1 MDSKLI
7 EVYNDLLDQGISIMD
22 LYIYDYLIN
31 NAYTNE
37 NIEDLFNRVVESYN
51 NDNEYRDL
59 HYHLNAVINGETEY
73 DEEWD

>member
-37 NIEDLFNRVVESYN
+37 NIEDLFNKVVESYN
-51 NDNEYRDL
+51 NDNEYRD
-59 HYHLNAVINGETEY
+59 
-73 DEEWD
+73 

>member
-37 NIEDLFNRVVESYN
+37 NIEDLFNKVVESYN

-59 HYHLNAVINGETEY
+59 HCH
-73 DEEWD
+73 

>member
-37 NIEDLFNRVVESYN
+37 NIEDLFNKVVESYN

-59 HYHLNAVINGETEY
+59 HYH
-73 DEEWD
+73 

>member
-37 NIEDLFNRVVESYN
+37 NIEDLFNKVVESYN

-59 HYHLNAVINGETEY
+59 YYHLNAVINGETEY

>member
-37 NIEDLFNRVVESYN
+37 NIEDLFNKVVESYN
-51 NDNEYRDL
+51 NDNE
-59 HYHLNAVINGETEY
+59 
-73 DEEWD
+73 